1 MQKTITLLAVLALAL
16 SCGKTPD
23 TPQPTPDPKP
33 DPKPEVQKI
42 PINIGLGPISKATD
56 TSYENG
62 DVVGVWVVNSGST
75 LSNSGNHADNVAF
88 TYNGSSW
95 KSAMQLYWKDET
107 TSASFYAYYP
117 RVESVANVKAV
128 PFSVRTNQSTLA
140 GYKASALIWG
150 NKLNVAP
157 TPNTI
162 DIVTYHRMSN
172 LQVFVLPGEGYTEES
187 MKADGI
193 SVTINNLKVNA
204 SLNLETGEVTA
215 TGTASDITPYLNG
228 DHYQALVPP
237 QSLQDQTLVSLTV
250 GDYSFTLKE
259 TITLKSNTQHKVT
272 LTVNKMSEGINIG
285 IGKWETDDVDYG
297 GTVN

>member
-1 MQKTITLLAVLALAL
+1 MQKTITLLAALALAL

-23 TPQPTPDPKP
+23 TPQPTPEPKP
-33 DPKPEVQKI
+33 DPSPVVQKL

-56 TSYENG
+56 TAYENG
-62 DVVGVWVVNSGST
+62 DVVGVWVVNNGST
-75 LSNSGNHADNVAF
+75 LSNSGNNADNVAF
-88 TYNGSSW
+88 SYDGSSW

-107 TSASFYAYYP
+107 TSASFYAYFP
-117 RVESVANVKAV
+117 RVETVADVKAV
-128 PFSVRTNQSTLA
+128 PFSVKTNQSTLA

-157 TPNTI
+157 TTSTVEI
-162 DIVTYHRMSN
+162 ITYHRMSN
-172 LQVFVLPGEGYTEES
+172 LQVFVLPGDGYTEES
-187 MKADGI
+187 MKAEGI
-193 SVTINNLKVNA
+193 TVAINNLKVSA

-215 TGTASDITPYLNG
+215 TGAASDITPYLNG

-285 IGKWETDDVDYG
+285 IGQWETDDIDYG